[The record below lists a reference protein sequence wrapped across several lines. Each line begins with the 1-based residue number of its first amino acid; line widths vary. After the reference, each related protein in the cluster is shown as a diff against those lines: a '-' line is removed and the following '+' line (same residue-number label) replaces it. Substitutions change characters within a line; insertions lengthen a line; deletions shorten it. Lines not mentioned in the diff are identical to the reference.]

1 MERLAIRNSDGS
13 VSQPTD
19 LRWAEALERL
29 ADYEDTNLMPE
40 EFKSYWAF
48 FEDLVEDQKASEALL
63 AYRHLISAYK
73 DGYVAILQAKVGDTV
88 WMWSGDFGTVL
99 PYTVDLISVTSEGC
113 GYSANCSHEGE
124 LLDSIDFED
133 EDMGKII
140 FHTKEEAERTLEVQ
154 NG

>member
-48 FEDLVEDQKASEALL
+48 FEDLVEDQKASEAL
-63 AYRHLISAYK
+63 SAFN
-73 DGYVAILQAKVGDTV
+73 IRLQGRICGNA
-88 WMWSGDFGTVL
+88 
-99 PYTVDLISVTSEGC
+99 PSEGRR
-113 GYSANCSHEGE
+113 YS
-124 LLDSIDFED
+124 LDV
-133 EDMGKII
+133 
-140 FHTKEEAERTLEVQ
+140 ERGFWYGAAVYS
-154 NG
+154 